1 MCEPQVLIPNPCA
14 SLGRSA
20 HDSALKGDNA
30 SSSALAI
37 INHMQPLID
46 MHEAGLGILEADG
59 GLVEA
64 ELKPLRYAPVH
75 GKSFTPRPRGL
86 SFTV

>member
-1 MCEPQVLIPNPCA
+1 M
-14 SLGRSA
+14 
-20 HDSALKGDNA
+20 

-64 ELKPLRYAPVH
+64 ELKPLR
-75 GKSFTPRPRGL
+75 
-86 SFTV
+86 